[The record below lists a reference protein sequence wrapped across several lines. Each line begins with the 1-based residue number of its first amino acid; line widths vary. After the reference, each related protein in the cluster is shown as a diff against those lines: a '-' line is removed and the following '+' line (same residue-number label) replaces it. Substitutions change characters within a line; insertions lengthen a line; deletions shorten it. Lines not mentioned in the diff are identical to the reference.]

1 MPPTPPLPETL
12 PGRLLLAC
20 CDTRS
25 NRLDS
30 RQVVGYLL
38 RAGALTELLL
48 AGRLVDSRGR
58 VSCLRAQR
66 TGDPFLDG
74 FLREIAQERP
84 RAWKT
89 WVRRRPRAAVD
100 EVAGALEENGYLRR
114 GRALALGVF
123 PVERVVVGNAET
135 VTSLRER
142 VGRVLRGAEPVERV
156 DALDAAMVSLLAAG
170 SVTSVVPRR
179 DKRQHKHRLAAL
191 TERSGEAAPALRRV
205 LADIQVAVATGA
217 AVAVHAS

>member
-1 MPPTPPLPETL
+1 MPRPRLPETL

-20 CDTRS
+20 CDIRS

-58 VSCLRAQR
+58 ASCLRAQA

-74 FLREIAQERP
+74 VLREIAQERP
-84 RAWKT
+84 RAWKA
-89 WVRRRPRAAVD
+89 WVRRRPRPAVD
-100 EVAGALEENGYLRR
+100 EVVGGLEERGYLRR
-114 GRALALGVF
+114 RREFALGVL
-123 PVERVVVGNAET
+123 PVERVVVEDGDT
-135 VTSLRER
+135 VTSLRRR
-142 VGRVLRGAEPVERV
+142 VVEVLTGTEPVERV
-156 DALDAAMVSLLAAG
+156 DALDAAMVSLLSAG

-179 DKRQHKHRLAAL
+179 DKRQHKQRLAAL
-191 TERSGEAAPALRRV
+191 TERSGEAAPALRTV